1 MVAAGRS
8 ILDESPPPRM
18 RQFAKYLL
26 VGVLNTGLGY
36 AIIFLCMYGI
46 GLSAVLSNVIGYGIG
61 MSISYT
67 LNRGYTFRGTRT
79 DKATVLRFFVVSAIA
94 YLANLGMLLFLIRIA
109 GVHEGLSQLVAGA
122 VYVVT
127 SFLVNK
133 YYVFQNLATD
143 RKAKG

>member
-1 MVAAGRS
+1 
-8 ILDESPPPRM
+8 M

-61 MSISYT
+61 MTISYT

-79 DKATVLRFFVVSAIA
+79 DKATVVRFFVVSAIA

-109 GVHEGLSQLVAGA
+109 GLHEGLSQLVAGA

>member
-1 MVAAGRS
+1 
-8 ILDESPPPRM
+8 M

-46 GLSAVLSNVIGYGIG
+46 GLSAVISNVIGYGIG
-61 MSISYT
+61 MSVSYT

-79 DKATVLRFFVVSAIA
+79 DKATVVRFFAVSATA
-94 YLANLGMLLFLIRIA
+94 YLANLGMLLFLIRVA
-109 GVHEGLSQLVAGA
+109 GVHEGVSQLAAGA

-133 YYVFQNLATD
+133 YYVFQHLATD
-143 RKAKG
+143 RKAKS

>member
-1 MVAAGRS
+1 
-8 ILDESPPPRM
+8 M